1 MGPQKINNGVS
12 VDAGLNLL
20 GKEIKKLI
28 SSIAGS
34 VRNNSKRQWNERY
47 YKSNQTIEEF
57 YLKELVQTLLV
68 KKEDF

>member
-47 YKSNQTIEEF
+47 YKSNQVF
-57 YLKELVQTLLV
+57 RQ
-68 KKEDF
+68 

>member
-34 VRNNSKRQWNERY
+34 VRNNSKRQWNKRY
-47 YKSNQTIEEF
+47 YKSNQVF
-57 YLKELVQTLLV
+57 RQ
-68 KKEDF
+68 